1 MKVGNIMFFKERL
14 KQLRIETETKQ
25 EALARYLNVGIST
38 VSMYETGQREPSLDI
53 LIKIAEYFNVSV
65 DYLLGVKNEK

>member
-1 MKVGNIMFFKERL
+1 MFFKERL
-14 KQLRIETETKQ
+14 KQLRTETETKQ